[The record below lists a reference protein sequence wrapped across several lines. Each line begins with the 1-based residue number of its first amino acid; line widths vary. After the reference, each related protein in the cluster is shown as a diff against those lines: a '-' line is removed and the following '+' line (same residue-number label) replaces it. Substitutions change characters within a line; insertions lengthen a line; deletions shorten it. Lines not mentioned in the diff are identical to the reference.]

1 MLPRAGSEDVARIA
15 REVGATIRAEIP
27 AYAAMWDDELERDV
41 VEANTANVSVYLRC
55 VQEDRNPRSREL
67 DVWEAAARRRIR
79 QGLPLEAVLRAN
91 RIAIRVVWERTT
103 AGAPND
109 DLSRAGSR
117 TIQYVDF
124 ISSAAERA
132 YIKRREEL
140 SRSMEQA
147 TQLFLSRLVN
157 GPMSDED
164 AILSEAQLLGHDLT
178 RVHVAVH
185 VTPSVNID
193 RMSEGEPVLQDIL
206 QTLTSCFPQAL
217 WAWENSR
224 LYLAIAGAD
233 GQGVAKLASSTVRS
247 ATTPVPVHIGIGSPR
262 VGGLGLRTSFDEAQA
277 ASVLG
282 MMLHPTVFVHNYED
296 VQMFDLFKHGAPIDA
311 FVKAVLGPL
320 IEQDRERGTRMLLT
334 LQEFYL
340 CGMNRSVAAKRL
352 HLHRNTL
359 NYRLENIE
367 RVLGGGINES
377 DASFRI
383 QLALRLIPIS
393 SWVDT
398 LGSDASLGRDR
409 PWS

>member
-1 MLPRAGSEDVARIA
+1 MLPIAGSEDVAKIA

-27 AYAAMWDDELERDV
+27 AYAAMWNDELERDV
-41 VEANTANVSVYLRC
+41 VEANIANVSVYLGC
-55 VQEDRNPRSREL
+55 VQEDRDPRSREL

-103 AGAPND
+103 AGVPND

-117 TIQYVDF
+117 TIQYIDF

-147 TQLFLSRLVN
+147 VQLFLSRLVN
-157 GPMSDED
+157 GPIGDED

-178 RVHVAVH
+178 RVHIAVH
-185 VTPSVNID
+185 VTTAVNSD
-193 RMSEGEPVLQDIL
+193 RMSEGEPILQDIL
-206 QTLTSCFPQAL
+206 QTLTSCFPKSL

-233 GQGVAKLASSTVRS
+233 GQGVAKLAAS
-247 ATTPVPVHIGIGSPR
+247 AVQSGGTPIPVHIGIGSPR
-262 VGGLGLRTSFDEAQA
+262 VGGLGLRTSFEEAQA

-282 MMLHPTVFVHNYED
+282 VMLHPTVPVHNYED
-296 VQMFDLFKHGAPIDA
+296 VQMFDLFKHGSPIDA
-311 FVKAVLGPL
+311 FVQAVLGPL
-320 IEQDRERGTRMLLT
+320 IEHDKERGTRMLLT
-334 LQEFYL
+334 LQEFFL
-340 CGMNRSVAAKRL
+340 SGKNRSVAAKRL

-367 RVLGGGINES
+367 RTLDGGISES

-393 SWVDT
+393 SWADT
-398 LGSDASLGRDR
+398 VGGGTSPGRDR
-409 PWS
+409 R